1 MFHWNPKVSDQFRG
15 GVHPDLAFR
24 WRNEAKSRWFDSC
37 FVKDRSFTMQS
48 FFSRG
53 AVNGAKLVVFG
64 CFLREIKFLVPNK
77 VVNRCGGCDFGSTQG
92 GYGQF
97 STDRRLSLAADTS
110 DCCIPVK
117 SGPRK

>member
-1 MFHWNPKVSDQFRG
+1 MLCQRPFIYD
-15 GVHPDLAFR
+15 AI
-24 WRNEAKSRWFDSC
+24 
-37 FVKDRSFTMQS
+37 

-53 AVNGAKLVVFG
+53 AVNGAKLVVLG
-64 CFLREIKFLVPNK
+64 CFLREIKFLVQNK
-77 VVNRCGGCDFGSTQG
+77 VVNMCGGCDFRSAQG

-110 DCCIPVK
+110 DCCIPAK